1 MKTLEIVELSCDPTI
16 TNAEREWWQRVWK
29 NVELVERGYPPV
41 PPEAWDAPAGVRGV
55 PADDVFRELC
65 GGTEAPNPGV

>member
-41 PPEAWDAPAGVRGV
+41 PPEAWDAPA
-55 PADDVFRELC
+55 DDVFREVV
-65 GGTEAPNPGV
+65 GGAEAPNPGV